1 MRTWL
6 PRALLCT
13 SHGQASIISTEEETM
28 IELSHISKTF
38 RVARRNAG
46 LSEAF
51 RALFHKEYTLVHALA
66 DVSFRIGAGEMVG
79 YIGPNGAGKSS
90 TIKVMSGVLTPDGG
104 SCTINGRTPWKERK
118 AHVKEIGVV
127 FGQRSQL
134 WWDVPVIDSFEL
146 LRDIYAVEDASYRR
160 NLEEM
165 TELLNLSELLR
176 TPARQ
181 LSLGQRMRCEL
192 AASLLHD
199 PKILFLDEPTIG
211 LDAASKV
218 AVREF
223 IRRINAERKTTVILT
238 THDMQDIEAIA
249 ERILL
254 IGRGRILLDGSLGE
268 LQKRHSRVKRIAVD
282 YAGGRFQPCEGLTLQ
297 SGDEGHAVFAAD
309 TGVISVS
316 EAIAH
321 LAKSASITDL
331 SVTGATAEELVLSL
345 YEEFQI

>member
-1 MRTWL
+1 
-6 PRALLCT
+6 
-13 SHGQASIISTEEETM
+13 M
-28 IELSHISKTF
+28 IELKHINKTF

-46 LSEAF
+46 LSEAM
-51 RALFHKEYTLVHALA
+51 RSLFHKEYTLVHALN
-66 DVSFRIGAGEMVG
+66 DVSFRIGEGEMVG

-90 TIKVMSGVLTPDGG
+90 TIKVMSGILTPDSGE
-104 SCTINGRTPWKERK
+104 CIINGRTPWKERK

-146 LRDIYAVEDASYRR
+146 LRDVYVVDDAVYRR
-160 NLEEM
+160 NLDEM

-211 LDAASKV
+211 LDAVSKV
-218 AVREF
+218 AVRDF

-254 IGRGRILLDGSLGE
+254 IGRGRILLDGSLAE
-268 LQKRHSRVKRIAVD
+268 LQKRHSRMKRITV
-282 YAGGRFQPCEGLTLQ
+282 
-297 SGDEGHAVFAAD
+297 
-309 TGVISVS
+309 
-316 EAIAH
+316 
-321 LAKSASITDL
+321 DL
-331 SVTGATAEELVLSL
+331 SL
-345 YEEFQI
+345 IHI